1 MKNIPKY
8 SPTITFMIVV
18 KRHHTRFIP
27 IHDNGDDPKTKKQI
41 AVTSNENV
49 IPGTTVDREITSP
62 AYFDFYVQSQ
72 QSLQGTGIPAHYFVL
87 HDENNYT
94 SDAIQKITYDLCH
107 TFSRATKS
115 VKVVP
120 AAYYADLLCTRGRD
134 YIYGFVKDPNL
145 SGTPIERA
153 RTKFGENVNPSVRNT
168 MFYI

>member
-27 IHDNGDDPKTKKQI
+27 IHDNADDPKTKKQI

-49 IPGTTVDREITSP
+49 IAGTTVDREITSP

-72 QSLQGTGIPAHYFVL
+72 QSLQGTGIPAHYYVL

-94 SDAIQKITYDLCH
+94 SDTIQKNHL
-107 TFSRATKS
+107 
-115 VKVVP
+115 
-120 AAYYADLLCTRGRD
+120 
-134 YIYGFVKDPNL
+134 
-145 SGTPIERA
+145 
-153 RTKFGENVNPSVRNT
+153 
-168 MFYI
+168 